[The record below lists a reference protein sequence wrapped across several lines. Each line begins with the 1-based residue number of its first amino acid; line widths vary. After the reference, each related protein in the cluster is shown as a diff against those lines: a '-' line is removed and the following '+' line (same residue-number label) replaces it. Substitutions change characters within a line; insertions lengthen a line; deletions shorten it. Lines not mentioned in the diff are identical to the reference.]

1 MAMEVDE
8 PGSDFGSDTGHPSSG
23 KKVATGR
30 GKGAA
35 PSTVPRKKATG
46 SGRRKNVVSYSF
58 AVRFDV
64 WLIEAEAGSDE
75 DGDED
80 NEEMSDDELPKSTRR
95 TNRTV
100 APRFAFYVPYI
111 ASVV

>member
-46 SGRRKNVVSYSF
+46 SGRRKNAVSYSF

-64 WLIEAEAGSDE
+64 
-75 DGDED
+75 
-80 NEEMSDDELPKSTRR
+80 
-95 TNRTV
+95 
-100 APRFAFYVPYI
+100 
-111 ASVV
+111 